1 MKTHPA
7 IKTSPDMVEQ
17 VHRARRRLTNAENK
31 LATAREASR
40 LARQHRK
47 AAKQAARQAKK
58 QVRLAKERV
67 RRADVALARLEAR
80 MAQLNCPPVKVK
92 TSQLAAANAAAA
104 PRRKSP
110 ARTAAVRRRG
120 ILKIDK
126 PARERTAAK
135 TAMSRISNAA
145 KIPNPVS
152 PELETPVAVL
162 PPSEQKPTQQI
173 VKDVEAIFI
182 EETAAPES
190 PAPAA
195 ETIALPAPPAKPL
208 TINPQETL

>member
-7 IKTSPDMVEQ
+7 IKTSPDMAEKV
-17 VHRARRRLTNAENK
+17 RLARRRLTNAENK
-31 LATAREASR
+31 LATAREEAR

-67 RRADVALARLEAR
+67 RRADVALVRLEAR
-80 MAQLNCPPVKVK
+80 LALLGRRPVKAK
-92 TSQLAAANAAAA
+92 ISQPAAANTAAA
-104 PRRKSP
+104 PRRNRP
-110 ARTAAVRRRG
+110 ARTAAVRRRRF
-120 ILKIDK
+120 LKIDK

-135 TAMSRISNAA
+135 TAMSPISDAA
-145 KIPNPVS
+145 KIPDPVS
-152 PELETPVAVL
+152 PELETPVEVL

-182 EETAAPES
+182 EETDAPES
-190 PAPAA
+190 RVPAV
-195 ETIALPAPPAKPL
+195 ETIALPVPPAKPL
-208 TINPQETL
+208 TINLQETL